1 MHVRANSI
9 NLNWRS
15 PFWPWSTS
23 QAVSTARERAPAWQA
38 AHQQPQAGPTPAQ
51 TAQPRRICR
60 QPRLHRDGPR
70 IRRGPTASS
79 GPAGIC
85 PLFSPGHR
93 QLGPHRHHLPCA
105 SSPFHAESGQRRRKS
120 PSPAVLFTSVVDGRA
135 DATPPRLSALPPPPA
150 GAIHAMTPPLWPAP
164 SQPPPG
170 TTVRGLSRLL
180 RQNGGANAN
189 RDRAMTVT
197 LA

>member
-38 AHQQPQAGPTPAQ
+38 AHQQPQAGPTHAPTGPAIK
-51 TAQPRRICR
+51 QPHS
-60 QPRLHRDGPR
+60 HRDGPR
-70 IRRGPTASS
+70 IRRGLTTPS
-79 GPAGIC
+79 GPARSRS
-85 PLFSPGHR
+85 PLSSGHR
-93 QLGPHRHHLPCA
+93 QLGPRRHHLPCA
-105 SSPFHAESGQRRRKS
+105 SSPFRAESGQGRRES
-120 PSPAVLFTSVVDGRA
+120 SSPAVLFTSVVDGRA

-150 GAIHAMTPPLWPAP
+150 GVIRAMTPSLWPAP

-170 TTVRGLSRLL
+170 TTVRSLSRLL

>member
-23 QAVSTARERAPAWQA
+23 QSVSTARERASAWQA

-85 PLFSPGHR
+85 PLFSPGHH
-93 QLGPHRHHLPCA
+93 QLGPRRHHLPCA
-105 SSPFHAESGQRRRKS
+105 SSPFRAESGQGRRES
-120 PSPAVLFTSVVDGRA
+120 SSPAVLFTSVVDGRA
-135 DATPPRLSALPPPPA
+135 DATPACLSALPPPPA
-150 GAIHAMTPPLWPAP
+150 GAIRAMTPPLSVEPRSRAP
-164 SQPPPG
+164 SCESVQIAQPPRR
-170 TTVRGLSRLL
+170 T
-180 RQNGGANAN
+180 GAG
-189 RDRAMTVT
+189 REVFG
-197 LA
+197 